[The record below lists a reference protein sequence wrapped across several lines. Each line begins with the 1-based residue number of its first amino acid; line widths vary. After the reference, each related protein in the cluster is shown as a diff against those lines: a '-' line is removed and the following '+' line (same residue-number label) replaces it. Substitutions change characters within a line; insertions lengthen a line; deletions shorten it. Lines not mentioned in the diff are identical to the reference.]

1 MTWSTKTPV
10 VCPRSFVLTYRATIP
25 LSTRSLTHL
34 AELLRGHRA
43 RRGTRYRRLDAAG
56 QALLVL
62 AHLRNGDTP
71 ARLAVGF
78 GIGTT
83 TAWRYIREAVDL
95 LAATAPTLAQAM
107 VSIAKLAYAIVDG
120 TLIRTDRL
128 TGPEDRRHYAG
139 KHHCH
144 GVNAQVIADPAGRL
158 KWISPALPG
167 STHDLTAA
175 RDHGIIDALT
185 AAQMMTFADKAYQGA
200 GGSVRTPFKRHAQRP
215 PLSRRQKQVN
225 RSHAKIRAIGERAI
239 ATLKTWKLL
248 AKLHCCPRRATN
260 LLAAILVLQLVE
272 EQRWPG

>member
-1 MTWSTKTPV
+1 M
-10 VCPRSFVLTYRATIP
+10 LTYRATIP

-34 AELLRGHRA
+34 ADLLRGHRI
-43 RRGTRYRRLDAAG
+43 RRGTRYRRLDVAG

-95 LAATAPTLAQAM
+95 LAATAPTLARAM
-107 VSIAKLAYAIVDG
+107 TGITRLAYAIVDG

-158 KWISPALPG
+158 KWVSPALPG

-175 RDHGIIDALT
+175 REHGI
-185 AAQMMTFADKAYQGA
+185 
-200 GGSVRTPFKRHAQRP
+200 
-215 PLSRRQKQVN
+215 
-225 RSHAKIRAIGERAI
+225 I

-272 EQRWPG
+272 EQRRSG